1 MANAAAPVSLI
12 LLGSQTIRAPSE
24 LIRRATDPP
33 APSIENVG
41 IHHRGAYVP
50 VSEQLLNRP
59 DVIAVFQ

>member
-1 MANAAAPVSLI
+1 MANAAAPASLI
-12 LLGSQTIRAPSE
+12 LLGSQTIRASFE
-24 LIRRATDPP
+24 LIRRATDPS

-50 VSEQLLNRP
+50 VSEQLLDRP